1 MPFELVPPG
10 TKFDFIGKWKICAA
24 ISAVMIAIG
33 LVGLWKP
40 GARLG
45 VDFAGGSEMQVR
57 FTRRD
62 AGRRADPDPR
72 RRWRRSACRTT
83 T

>member
-1 MPFELVPPG
+1 LPFELVPPG

-24 ISAVMIAIG
+24 ISAVAITIG

-57 FTRRD
+57 FT
-62 AGRRADPDPR
+62 GEVPDDTQA
-72 RRWRRSACRTT
+72 RSVT
-83 T
+83 

>member
-24 ISAVMIAIG
+24 ISAVVITIG

-45 VDFAGGSEMQVR
+45 VDFAGGDRKS
-57 FTRRD
+57 TRLNSSHVTTSRM
-62 AGRRADPDPR
+62 PS
-72 RRWRRSACRTT
+72 SA
-83 T
+83 